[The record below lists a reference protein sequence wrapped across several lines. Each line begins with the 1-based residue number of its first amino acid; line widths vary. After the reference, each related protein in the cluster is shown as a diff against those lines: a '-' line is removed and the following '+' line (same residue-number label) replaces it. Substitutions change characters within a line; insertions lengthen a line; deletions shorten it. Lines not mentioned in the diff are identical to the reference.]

1 MQKLIDTDNSV
12 FVLSDG
18 WLYSYDKENE
28 GLVYHN
34 VMNDLSD
41 TGVSD
46 MYYNYDANF
55 LFVVYDNSN
64 IDIVR
69 DNGRVD
75 NIPDL
80 KNVIMTASKK
90 INAVDFL
97 GNYAYVATD
106 FGYMVVDC
114 EKEVIK
120 ESFNYGKQFN
130 SMIAT
135 EQYIYANFDKRL
147 YVSETNAAHYEIKSF
162 STTNVTGTF
171 DLIKAGNGSFFTNGG
186 GLYFPPLETIRH
198 K

>member
-1 MQKLIDTDNSV
+1 MKKYYLLVLLLFASIAGYSQQVRSWNIYGIFSGNNLQKLIDTDNSV

-90 INAVDFL
+90 
-97 GNYAYVATD
+97 
-106 FGYMVVDC
+106 
-114 EKEVIK
+114 
-120 ESFNYGKQFN
+120 
-130 SMIAT
+130 SM
-135 EQYIYANFDKRL
+135 Q
-147 YVSETNAAHYEIKSF
+147 
-162 STTNVTGTF
+162 
-171 DLIKAGNGSFFTNGG
+171 
-186 GLYFPPLETIRH
+186 
-198 K
+198 